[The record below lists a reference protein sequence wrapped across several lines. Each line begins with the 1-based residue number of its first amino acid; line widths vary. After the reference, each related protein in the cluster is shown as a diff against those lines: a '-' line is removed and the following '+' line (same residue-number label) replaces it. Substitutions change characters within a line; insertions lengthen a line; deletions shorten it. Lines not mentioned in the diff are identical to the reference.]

1 MMHCIESFFSK
12 SLWSWIRI
20 YLIKCG
26 IISLNVFKISYSNA
40 IEHFIICI
48 ILIIRFGIIMIEIR
62 EGFIEIWL
70 FILIDW
76 FGYEIEFFV
85 SSFGESLI
93 DIIRYSLILNIS
105 VGIIEKILFIESIIM
120 IIF

>member
-1 MMHCIESFFSK
+1 
-12 SLWSWIRI
+12 
-20 YLIKCG
+20 
-26 IISLNVFKISYSNA
+26 
-40 IEHFIICI
+40 
-48 ILIIRFGIIMIEIR
+48 MIEIR